1 VRRGAPDSV
10 HAMRVACRRMRST
23 MQSFRTVLDRDRTYT
38 LVAELRWLAGQLGGA
53 RDFEVQEQ
61 RIGAAV
67 DALPP
72 ELAMGPVAAEVT
84 RFFARRRADAGRT
97 AEEALDS
104 DRYLTLLD
112 AIDALLADP
121 PLTSAADAPARDLL
135 PAALAR
141 TVKRTHRTRRAADA
155 QQSGPERYEHL
166 HEMRKSAK
174 RLRYA
179 AEAIRPLRAG
189 KAKRLVKQVKAVQE
203 LLGEHQDSAVARGL
217 LRELGA
223 AAPAEGGNGFA
234 YGWLM
239 RDEQARA
246 ERVEAQLDS
255 AWATLR
261 RRARALTG

>member
-1 VRRGAPDSV
+1 MPNLAVLRQGRTGSV
-10 HAMRVACRRMRST
+10 VAKAVKRAGRS
-23 MQSFRTVLDRDRTYT
+23 
-38 LVAELRWLAGQLGGA
+38 LRNA
-53 RDFEVQEQ
+53 
-61 RIGAAV
+61 
-67 DALPP
+67 DAL
-72 ELAMGPVAAEVT
+72 AA
-84 RFFARRRADAGRT
+84 
-97 AEEALDS
+97 
-104 DRYLTLLD
+104 
-112 AIDALLADP
+112 
-121 PLTSAADAPARDLL
+121 
-135 PAALAR
+135 
-141 TVKRTHRTRRAADA
+141 
-155 QQSGPERYEHL
+155 GPERDEHL
-166 HEMRKSAK
+166 HEMRKAAK

-179 AEAIRPLRAG
+179 TETIRPVRG
-189 KAKRLVKQVKAVQE
+189 RQAKRLVKEVKAVQE